1 MAQIAQL
8 SPGVITTET
17 NLTTVV
23 PSVLTTAGAYAGA
36 FNWGPAKKIIS
47 ISNENLLISTFGE
60 PGVDSASAASW
71 FTAASFLAYG
81 NNLQIVRAVNA
92 NSFNATSNANAQ
104 IQVANSDAFQ
114 YTYLPNGAGNTYGAF
129 MARYPGALGSSL
141 TVSVIDSGA
150 SNTAYASWNI
160 ALYNAANVNYAN
172 VALAGFFNSQP
183 NTTYSVAQ
191 AGGANDQLH
200 IAVVDTGGLFS
211 GTKGTVLE
219 TFSYLSKA
227 FDSMDPNGQSNYYK
241 NAIFNNSKYIYAV
254 DPVNYATTGISGAAN
269 TWGRISANT
278 NFAILPGSVTGT
290 LAGGTDVSVTDADII
305 NGMSYF
311 SDPVQTSISLI
322 MTGPYTNTAV
332 QTNAI
337 NIAATRKDAVAF
349 VSPPQSNVVNN
360 SGNEQSQVVSWMQ
373 GLSSVTGGPTGSYGF
388 ADSGWKYLYD
398 RYNNAYRWVP
408 MNGDIA
414 GLCVYTD
421 TNNSP
426 WYSPAGYNRGVIK
439 NVIKLAWNPT
449 QANRDALYQVAVN
462 PVASFPGQG
471 TVLFGDKTMQT
482 QPSAFD
488 RINVRRLFIVLEKAI
503 SKAAQYSLFEFN
515 DAFTQAQ
522 FVALITPYLRQ
533 VQAQRGITAFQV
545 VCDSTNNT
553 PSVVN
558 NNQFV
563 GDIYIQPNRSVN
575 FIQLNFIA
583 VGTGV
588 SFSTITNTTA

>member
-36 FNWGPAKKIIS
+36 FNWGPAKKITS
-47 ISNENLLISTFGE
+47 
-60 PGVDSASAASW
+60 VDSEKTLVNIFNQPSIDATISASF

-81 NNLQIVRAVNA
+81 NNLQVVRAINAGSYNAHSTDATPLA
-92 NSFNATSNANAQ
+92 NSTIQIANPD
-104 IQVANSDAFQ
+104 IFQ
-114 YTYLPNGAGNTYGAF
+114 YANLNSNNGNTYGSF
-129 MARYPGALGSSL
+129 VARYPGALGNSL
-141 TVSVIDSGA
+141 TVSVIDAG
-150 SNTAYASWNI
+150 SNTTQFTSWQVPI
-160 ALYNAANVNYAN
+160 YNSANTVYAN
-172 VALAGFFNSQP
+172 TVLYGLFGSLPSTSYFVS
-183 NTTYSVAQ
+183 Q

-219 TFSYLSKA
+219 TFAYLSKA
-227 FDSMDPNGQSNYYK
+227 VDSLDSTGQSNYYK
-241 NAIFNNSKYIYAV
+241 NAIFNNSKYIYAM
-254 DPVNYATTGISGAAN
+254 DPPNYNSTVNS
-269 TWGRISANT
+269 WGKISANT
-278 NFAILPGSVTGT
+278 NFTT
-290 LAGGTDVSVTDADII
+290 LAAPYTVSMATGADVAPTDADII
-305 NGMSYF
+305 TAMASF
-311 SDPVQTSISLI
+311 SDTAQTSISLI

-332 QTNAI
+332 QQNAI
-337 NIAATRKDAVAF
+337 QIAFSRKDAVAF
-349 VSPPQSNVVNN
+349 VSPPITAVVNN
-360 SGNEQSQVVSWMQ
+360 PGQEQSSIISWSNGLTSVV
-373 GLSSVTGGPTGSYGF
+373 GGPTGSYGF
-388 ADSGWKYLYD
+388 ADSGWKYLFD

-408 MNGDIA
+408 LNGDIA

-421 TNNSP
+421 SNNSP
-426 WYSPAGYNRGVIK
+426 WYSPAGYSRGVIK
-439 NVIKLAWNPT
+439 NVIKLAYNPP
-449 QANRDALYQVAVN
+449 QAGRDALYQVAVN

-471 TVLFGDKTMQT
+471 TVLFGDKTLQT

-515 DAFTQAQ
+515 DGFTQAQ
-522 FVALITPYLRQ
+522 FVALVTPYLRQ

-575 FIQLNFIA
+575 FIQLNFVA

-588 SFSTITNTTA
+588 SFTTITNTTA